1 MASNHDSHDE
11 FLDDF
16 HKEFGK
22 EGKINAEQ
30 AWKLMQK
37 YHQRKKEKNDKR
49 SEESSEGEHHDRRRK
64 DKKKD
69 RRNEDPKSG
78 ESGED
83 EHHGRRR
90 KDKKKDRRNEDPKSG
105 ESGED
110 EHHDRRRKDK
120 KKDRHSD
127 DEKKDKKSHGKEC
140 CRCSPDRGHS
150 HERKHSRGHSHD
162 RKHSPDHG
170 HRKHKHVFRYWWCI
184 FLLPLST
191 ICASFAIK
199 HLCRSGRSPFK
210 ISGYIYNLLFKANQ
224 NSDHSSQGYE
234 ISIQKECDTYIRII
248 VARYICVWYY
258 PLVST
263 DQEFP
268 EDLMIIFNIMLNRL
282 NDRLKS
288 LNSYDLTRLL
298 VNLEQ
303 KHLEQYL
310 HALDSY
316 EKQRKH
322 NPSSKSIVEEYS
334 HLIGFHRSMINN
346 DTHVYLK
353 ALVELFLTDLVP
365 ESFHM
370 YSGSHTG
377 REFLTQLVVHC
388 VFLPLLNEFSN
399 PQMLYYLIVRL
410 FETEES
416 KLNEKTDEHTFS
428 IQTEPISGQH
438 DKIQPEV
445 LREDLDEHVNLN
457 DGRRISRLERIIYS
471 VTIIS
476 CDIAYNAR
484 TGGAYTVYIMQCET
498 KSPFASDTVHR
509 YVIRRRFR
517 EFMNLHKR
525 LHQNLLTSRYWHDMN
540 EVFQNLPLPIDN
552 MNVEVIRRRKEI
564 LERYIQKLISNE
576 VLNCSHDVLEFFA
589 YNSDSNVQFEPLP
602 PSKLPVPRVDRVLL
616 RTLSDVGTKL
626 NNLLPTK
633 RELTPIRETF
643 QLNISTTYEDTSPVL
658 EQMKFFIQQSSLR
671 YSSYSLSLNSID
683 SEFLQSLLTRP
694 SIVTSQRKAKSHSS
708 IPLTDSIL
716 KLIHTCLDSRDD
728 IISYESTH
736 QIFRTLFGH
745 FTEEFF
751 KDYIDKLLSQEKI
764 LEYLYDI
771 RTKVLWPDESKPT
784 TPMKDIKNRAFTA
797 LMKKIPNWLQFIVG
811 TENTRRIIK
820 NFLDSLNYTE
830 LNRHLICNLF
840 DLLLEQLVPHIA
852 TKDFLTKYVHMHA
865 GVRS

>member
-1 MASNHDSHDE
+1 MYHH
-11 FLDDF
+11 LLF
-16 HKEFGK
+16 HF
-22 EGKINAEQ
+22 IQ
-30 AWKLMQK
+30 QFSLLQQ
-37 YHQRKKEKNDKR
+37 YLIIL
-49 SEESSEGEHHDRRRK
+49 SLSFIILL
-64 DKKKD
+64 
-69 RRNEDPKSG
+69 
-78 ESGED
+78 
-83 EHHGRRR
+83 
-90 KDKKKDRRNEDPKSG
+90 
-105 ESGED
+105 
-110 EHHDRRRKDK
+110 
-120 KKDRHSD
+120 
-127 DEKKDKKSHGKEC
+127 
-140 CRCSPDRGHS
+140 
-150 HERKHSRGHSHD
+150 
-162 RKHSPDHG
+162 
-170 HRKHKHVFRYWWCI
+170 VFRYWWCI

-199 HLCRSGRSPFK
+199 HLRQSGRRPFK

-224 NSDHSSQGYE
+224 NADHSSQGYE
-234 ISIQKECDTYIRII
+234 ISIQKECDTYIRTI

-268 EDLMIIFNIMLNRL
+268 EDLMILFNIILNRL

-322 NPSSKSIVEEYS
+322 NPSSRSIVEEYS

-346 DTHVYLK
+346 DTHAYLK

-428 IQTEPISGQH
+428 VQTNPTSGQH
-438 DKIQPEV
+438 DEIQPAVSKEN
-445 LREDLDEHVNLN
+445 LDEHVNLN
-457 DGRRISRLERIIYS
+457 DERRMSRLERIIYS

-498 KSPFASDTVHR
+498 KSPFASDTIHR

-552 MNVEVIRRRKEI
+552 MNVEVIRRRKDI
-564 LERYIQKLISNE
+564 LEQYIQKLISNE

-602 PSKLPVPRVDRVLL
+602 PSKLPVPRVDKVLL

-633 RELTPIRETF
+633 RELTPVRETF
-643 QLNISTTYEDTSPVL
+643 QLNISTTYEDTSPIM

-683 SEFLQSLLTRP
+683 SVFLQSLLTRP
-694 SIVTSQRKAKSHSS
+694 SIVTSQRKAKSHSN
-708 IPLTDSIL
+708 IPLTDAIL
-716 KLIHTCLDSRDD
+716 KLIHTCLHSRDD

-771 RTKVLWPDESKPT
+771 RTKVLWPDESKPIA
-784 TPMKDIKNRAFTA
+784 PMKDIKNRAFTA
-797 LMKKIPNWLQFIVG
+797 LMKKIPNWLQYIVG
-811 TENTRRIIK
+811 IENTRRIIK

-840 DLLLEQLVPHIA
+840 DLLLEQLIPHIA
-852 TKDFLTKYVHMHA
+852 TKDFLTKYVHLHA